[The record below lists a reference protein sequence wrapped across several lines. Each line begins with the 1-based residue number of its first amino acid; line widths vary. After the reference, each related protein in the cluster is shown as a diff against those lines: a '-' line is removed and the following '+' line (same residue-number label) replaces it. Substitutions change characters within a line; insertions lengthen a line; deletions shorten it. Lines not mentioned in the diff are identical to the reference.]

1 MSSLADL
8 GPLAVVGAGPA
19 GSLLALYLA
28 QRGHEVDLFES
39 RPDLRVNR
47 LDGGRSINLAL
58 ATRGIVAL
66 RAGGI
71 TDEVA
76 DLAIPM
82 VGRMVHSD
90 GAAGL
95 QPYGAEPHEVIY
107 SINRGDLNG
116 VLLTAAENTGR
127 VRTHFEHRLRT
138 VDLDDRRLGFTTHDE
153 DGEEFEVI
161 VGFGMVFGT
170 DGANSLVRSA
180 TLNFNGGSMVEEPL
194 DHGYKELTI
203 PPAENGGFLLD
214 PHALHIWPRGDFM
227 LIALANPEG
236 DFTATLFLP
245 NEPGIAAEG
254 GSFTELNS
262 PDAVTRFFDSQ
273 FPDFAELVPDLT
285 DQFFENPTGDLATVR
300 CSKWSHSDASVF
312 LGDAAHAIVPF
323 HGQGMNA
330 AMESAAVLM
339 EELDRTRDDVAGA
352 LERFSARRKP
362 NADAIADMALSNYIE
377 MRSSVVDP
385 QYLIKRE
392 LALLL
397 QSRHPDRFA
406 PRYGMVMFS
415 TLPYAEVI
423 TRAERQDAILTELVA
438 GCETIDAVDLD
449 RADEHVKT
457 LDPLP
462 AEALEPVR
470 LHTKEI
476 QQ

>member
-8 GPLAVVGAGPA
+8 GPVAVVGGGPA

-47 LDGGRSINLAL
+47 RDGGRSINLAL

-76 DLAIPM
+76 ELAIPM
-82 VGRMVHSD
+82 VGRMVHAD
-90 GAAGL
+90 GEPSL

-116 VLLTAAENTGR
+116 VLLSAAEETGR
-127 VRTHFEHRLRT
+127 VRTHFEHRLRN
-138 VDLDDRRLGFTTHDE
+138 VDLDERRLSFTAHGE
-153 DGEEFEVI
+153 DGIEFEVT
-161 VGFGMVFGT
+161 VGFGIVFGT
-170 DGANSLVRSA
+170 DGANSLVRAA
-180 TLNFNGGSMVEEPL
+180 TLEANGGQMTDDPL

-203 PPAENGGFLLD
+203 PPAPGGGFLLD
-214 PHALHIWPRGDFM
+214 PHALHIWPRSDFM

-245 NEPGIAAEG
+245 NEPGIAVEG
-254 GSFTELNS
+254 GSFAELSS
-262 PDAVTRFFDSQ
+262 PDAVSRFFASE
-273 FPDFAELVPDLT
+273 FSGFADLVPDLV
-285 DQFFENPTGDLATVR
+285 DQFFENPTGNLSTIR
-300 CSKWSHSDASVF
+300 CSNWSHDEVSVF
-312 LGDAAHAIVPF
+312 LGDAAHGIVPF

-330 AMESAAVLM
+330 AMESAAVLVK
-339 EELDRTRDDVAGA
+339 ELDRTPEDVAGA
-352 LERFSARRKP
+352 LKRFSVRRKP

-392 LALLL
+392 LALVL
-397 QSRHPDRFA
+397 QKRHPGRFA

-415 TLPYAEVI
+415 TIPYAEVVA
-423 TRAERQDAILTELVA
+423 RAQQQDVILTALVT
-438 GCETIDAVDLD
+438 GCGSVDDVDLE
-449 RADEHVKT
+449 RADQLVQA
-457 LDPLP
+457 LDPIS
-462 AEALEPVR
+462 ADALEPVG
-470 LHTKEI
+470 LNLEEAP
-476 QQ
+476 

>member
-8 GPLAVVGAGPA
+8 GPLAIVGGGPA

-28 QRGHEVDLFES
+28 RRGHEVDLFES
-39 RPDLRVNR
+39 RPDLRLNR

-76 DLAIPM
+76 ELAIPM
-82 VGRMVHSD
+82 VGRMVHTDREAS
-90 GAAGL
+90 L

-107 SINRGDLNG
+107 SINRSDLNG
-116 VLLTAAENTGR
+116 VLLTAAEKTGR

-138 VDLDDRRLGFTTHDE
+138 VDLDDRRLSFTTHGE

-180 TLNFNGGSMVEEPL
+180 TLAFNGGSMVEDPL

-203 PPAENGGFLLD
+203 PPADDGGFLLD
-214 PHALHIWPRGDFM
+214 PNALHIWPKGDFM

-245 NEPGIAAEG
+245 NEPGIAAVG
-254 GSFTELNS
+254 GSFRELNS
-262 PDAVTRFFDSQ
+262 PEAVARFFERE

-285 DQFFENPTGDLATVR
+285 DQFFENPTGDLATIR
-300 CSKWSHSDASVF
+300 CSAWSHSDSSVF

-339 EELDRTRDDVAGA
+339 EELDRTPDDVAGA
-352 LERFSARRKP
+352 LARFSARRKP
-362 NADAIADMALSNYIE
+362 DADAIADMALTNYIE

-392 LALLL
+392 LALVL
-397 QSRHPDRFA
+397 QTRHLGRFA

-415 TLPYAEVI
+415 TIPYAEVVS
-423 TRAERQDAILTELVA
+423 RAQQQDAILNELVA
-438 GCETIDAVDLD
+438 GCETVDEVDLS
-449 RADEHVKT
+449 RADELVDT
-457 LDPLP
+457 LEPIP
-462 AEALEPVR
+462 AEALEPVQ
-470 LHTKEI
+470 LHT
-476 QQ
+476 